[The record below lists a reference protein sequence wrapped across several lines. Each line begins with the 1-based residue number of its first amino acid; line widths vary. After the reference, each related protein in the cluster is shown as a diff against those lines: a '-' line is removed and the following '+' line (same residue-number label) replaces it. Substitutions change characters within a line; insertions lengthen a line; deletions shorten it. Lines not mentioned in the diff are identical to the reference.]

1 LLIAF
6 SMLTSKGRQE
16 LKTVIPTPT
25 CILGIEI
32 DLGGRD
38 FLHVLHVLSSVL
50 CLSSNPRMFRQINF
64 DFLYLFCFPGED
76 QPKGD
81 DSTRV
86 DEAEV

>member
-1 LLIAF
+1 V
-6 SMLTSKGRQE
+6 T
-16 LKTVIPTPT
+16 PTPT

-38 FLHVLHVLSSVL
+38 FLLVLHVLHVLSSVL
-50 CLSSNPRMFRQINF
+50 QVQECLAKFIF